1 MTSRDKIRYISE
13 IREGEVG
20 PLFVVY
26 PEQAPDQ
33 LFQGTSASGAWKKV
47 LLRLNDLRE
56 KAGMSRTV
64 ASISGECVS
73 STSFAG
79 PEMYGLSNPKVIAA
93 IERLPGVSECHG
105 YIPISF
111 EEEIPQGD
119 AGTNESDFD
128 LEDDMDEEDDETP
141 SLSDSLELESDAE
154 EQNVDVSKN
163 TSKKRNATNLRV
175 RCHSLSGGYEA
186 DDTLMWDRSVC

>member
-1 MTSRDKIRYISE
+1 M
-13 IREGEVG
+13 G

-64 ASISGECVS
+64 ASISGACVS
-73 STSFAG
+73 SLSSTG

-93 IERLPGVSECHG
+93 IERLPDVDKCHG
-105 YIPISF
+105 YVPISF
-111 EEEIPQGD
+111 EEKIPQGD

-128 LEDDMDEEDDETP
+128 LEDDMDEDDDDDEIP
-141 SLSDSLELESDAE
+141 SASDLFELESDEE
-154 EQNVDVSKN
+154 EQSVEVPKS
-163 TSKKRNATNLRV
+163 TSKKRNLTNLRV
-175 RCHSLSGGYEA
+175 RCHQLSDGYEA
-186 DDTLMWDRSVC
+186 DDTLMFDRAAC